1 MPTRLPRRET
11 VLLRGAAVVTMDP
24 TRRIVRGD
32 VLVAEGRIQAV
43 GRVGRPS
50 RARVLDCRGK
60 AILPGLVQ
68 AHVHLCQTLFRNR
81 ADGLPLLRWLRER
94 IWPLEAALD
103 ARSLRLSARL
113 GIAELLLG
121 GTTAVLDMATVRHT
135 GEVYAAALESGL
147 RYVGGKALM
156 DTGEDVPAAL
166 RDETGMALAEAEA
179 LGERW
184 DGADGG
190 RIRACLAPRFVLATT
205 RRLLEGVAALS
216 ARRGW
221 IVHTHAAESEEEVR
235 AVRAATGAGAV
246 ELLARAGLVTRRLS
260 AAHCVH
266 LGPAE
271 TEALARAGATA
282 VHCPGSNLKLG
293 SGVAPVP
300 ELLERGVNVALG
312 ADGAACNNTLDAF
325 HEMRLAATLPAPRL
339 SPGCLAPSEV
349 LALATVRGARALGLE
364 EEIGSVEPGKRA
376 DLTVVDLVRPHL
388 SPPGEDLH
396 ATLVHAARA
405 SDVTDVLV
413 DGRHLVRAGRLRTLD
428 APALTRAAPAEVRQ
442 VLARAGLAP

>member
-1 MPTRLPRRET
+1 
-11 VLLRGAAVVTMDP
+11 
-24 TRRIVRGD
+24 
-32 VLVAEGRIQAV
+32 
-43 GRVGRPS
+43 
-50 RARVLDCRGK
+50 
-60 AILPGLVQ
+60 
-68 AHVHLCQTLFRNR
+68 VHLCQTLFRNH
-81 ADGLPLLRWLRER
+81 ADGLSLLGWLRER

-103 ARSLRLSARL
+103 GRSLRLSARL

-121 GTTAVLDMATVRHT
+121 GTTSVLDMATVRHT
-135 GEVYAAALESGL
+135 DEVYAAALESGM

-156 DTGEDVPAAL
+156 DAGEGVPAAL
-166 RDETGMALAEAEA
+166 RDETGAALAEAEA
-179 LGERW
+179 LGARW

-190 RIRACLAPRFVLATT
+190 RIRACLAPRFVLAATP
-205 RRLLEGVAALS
+205 RLLQGVAALS

-246 ELLARAGLVTRRLS
+246 ELLGRAGLVTRRLA

-266 LGPAE
+266 LGPGEA
-271 TEALARAGATA
+271 EALARAGATA

-300 ELLERGVNVALG
+300 ELLARGVNVALG
-312 ADGAACNNTLDAF
+312 ADGAACNNTLDVF
-325 HEMRLAATLPAPRL
+325 HEMRLAATLPATRL

-349 LALATVRGARALGLE
+349 LALATVRGARALSME
-364 EEIGSVEPGKRA
+364 EEIGAVEPGKRA
-376 DLTVVDLVRPHL
+376 DLAVVDLDRPHL
-388 SPPGEDLH
+388 CPRGEDLH

-413 DGRHLVRAGRLRTLD
+413 DGRHLVRAGRLLSLD
-428 APALTRAAPAEVRQ
+428 APALVRAASAGARR
-442 VLARAGLAP
+442 VLARAGLRA

>member
-1 MPTRLPRRET
+1 M
-11 VLLRGAAVVTMDP
+11 LRGASVVTMDR
-24 TRRIVRGD
+24 TRRIVAGD

-43 GRVGRPS
+43 GRGFRAGRG
-50 RARVLDCRGK
+50 RILDCRGK
-60 AILPGLVQ
+60 AVLPGLVQ
-68 AHVHLCQTLFRNR
+68 AHVHLCQTLFRSQ
-81 ADGLPLLRWLRER
+81 AEGLSLLGWLHRR

-103 ARSLRLSARL
+103 AEALRLSARL
-113 GIAELLLG
+113 GIAELLLS

-135 GEVYAAALESGL
+135 GEVYQAALDSGL

-156 DTGEDVPAAL
+156 DCGEGVPPALREETGAAL
-166 RDETGMALAEAEA
+166 EEAEA
-179 LGERW
+179 LGVRW

-190 RIRACLAPRFVLATT
+190 RIRACLAPRFVLTATP
-205 RRLLEGVAALS
+205 RLLEGVAALA

-235 AVRAATGAGAV
+235 AVRAAAGAGAV
-246 ELLARAGLVTRRLS
+246 DLLAGAGLVTRRLA

-266 LGPAE
+266 LSPGE
-271 TEALARAGATA
+271 VEALVRAGASA

-325 HEMRLAATLPAPRL
+325 HEMRLAAVLPSPRRG
-339 SPGCLAPSEV
+339 PGCLPPAEA
-349 LALATVRGARALGLE
+349 LALATVRGARALGME

-376 DLTVVDLVRPHL
+376 DLTVVDLERPHL
-388 SPPGEDLH
+388 SPRGDDLH
-396 ATLVHAARA
+396 ATIVHCARG

-413 DGRHLVRAGRLRTLD
+413 DGRHLVRAGRLLSLD
-428 APALTRAAPAEVRQ
+428 APRLARDAAAAVRR
-442 VLARAGLAP
+442 VRSRAGLAA